1 MRFVVQCNETN
12 TKHMSK
18 FLLVENNNHAHRF
31 AHRKGVSTMKRLTQG
46 LAKIIFAVTVL
57 VPQAVFAAAGG
68 TGLGSNTLP
77 LPEALPS
84 QTSFLDLLTFIINFF
99 LGLVGTVAI
108 LMLIYGG
115 FLYLTSGGGENTKK
129 AKNTIM
135 YAIIGIVVILLSYA
149 IVNTVTSSLAGR

>member
-1 MRFVVQCNETN
+1 MRFVVQYNETN
-12 TKHMSK
+12 TKNMSK
-18 FLLVENNNHAHRF
+18 FLSVEHNNLAHKS

-46 LAKIIFAVTVL
+46 LAKVLFAVTVL
-57 VPQAVFAAAGG
+57 VPQAVFAQG
-68 TGLGSNTLP
+68 GLGTSTLP

-115 FLYLTSGGGENTKK
+115 FLYLTSAGGENIKK

-149 IVNTVTSSLAGR
+149 IVNTVTSTLAGR

>member
-1 MRFVVQCNETN
+1 MRFVVKYNETN
-12 TKHMSK
+12 TKNMSK
-18 FLLVENNNHAHRF
+18 FLSVKNNNLAHKS
-31 AHRKGVSTMKRLTQG
+31 AHRKGVSTMKRLTSA
-46 LAKIIFAVTVL
+46 LAFAMTVL
-57 VPQAVFAAAGG
+57 LPQAVFAASGG
-68 TGLGSNTLP
+68 TGLGSSTLP

-115 FLYLTSGGGENTKK
+115 FLYLTSAGGDNIKK
-129 AKNTIM
+129 AKNTII

-149 IVNTVTSSLAGR
+149 IVNTITGSLAGR

>member
-1 MRFVVQCNETN
+1 MRFIVIYNETN
-12 TKHMSK
+12 TKTMSK
-18 FLLVENNNHAHRF
+18 FISVENNNHAHKS

-46 LAKIIFAVTVL
+46 LAKILFAVTVL
-57 VPQAVFAAAGG
+57 VPQAVFAGA
-68 TGLGSNTLP
+68 GLGTSTLP
-77 LPEALPS
+77 LPENLPA
-84 QTSFLDLLTFIINFF
+84 QTNFVDLLSFIINFF
-99 LGLVGTVAI
+99 LGLVGTIAI

-149 IVNTVTSSLAGR
+149 IVNTITGSLAGS

>member
-1 MRFVVQCNETN
+1 
-12 TKHMSK
+12 MSK
-18 FLLVENNNHAHRF
+18 FLSVEHNNLAHKS

-46 LAKIIFAVTVL
+46 LAKVLFAVTVL
-57 VPQAVFAAAGG
+57 VPQAVFAQG
-68 TGLGSNTLP
+68 GLGTSTLP

-115 FLYLTSGGGENTKK
+115 FLYLTSAGGENIKK

-149 IVNTVTSSLAGR
+149 IVNTVTSTLAGR

>member
-1 MRFVVQCNETN
+1 MRFIVQYNETN
-12 TKHMSK
+12 TKNMSQ
-18 FLLVENNNHAHRF
+18 FLSVQNNNHAHYS

-46 LAKIIFAVTVL
+46 LAKVLFAVTVL

-68 TGLGSNTLP
+68 TGLGSSTLP

-115 FLYLTSGGGENTKK
+115 FLYLTSAGGDNIKK
-129 AKNTIM
+129 AKNTII
-135 YAIIGIVVILLSYA
+135 YAIIGIIVILLSYA
-149 IVNTVTSSLAGR
+149 IVNTITGSLAGR